1 MRVDYLVDFRLDALP
16 VETADYIVVGS
27 GIAGLYT
34 AIKAAEHGKVIL
46 LTKKGLGDTN
56 TDHAQGG
63 IAAVFDQ
70 EEDSPELHK
79 ADTLAAGAGLCDLEA
94 VEVLVTEGPERVK
107 ELIAMGADFD
117 RTEGGHI
124 SLTRE
129 GAHSRRRILHARG
142 DATGEEIQRTLTRQ
156 VKREQKID
164 RRENHFVVDLLVWDE
179 RCRGVLAYDEEDQLR
194 CFLGKF
200 VVLATGG
207 GGRLYRNT
215 TNPEVATGDGFAIA
229 YRAGAAVMDM
239 EFVQFHPTA
248 LMVPGAAFF
257 LISEAVRGEGA
268 YLRNHKGERFMIHYH
283 PLAEL
288 APRDVVARAIVQ
300 ELLKSGEDHVY
311 LDLRHLTPDRVRQR
325 FPKITATCRRFGLD
339 LATDLIPVAPAAHYF
354 MGGIKTDING
364 ATTLPGLYACG
375 ETACVGVHGA
385 NRLASNSLLDGLVFG
400 GRIVEATRG
409 QLETVV
415 LPRDLPELELRRSEQ
430 VLSRPL
436 PEMVEELQEIMWQH
450 VGLVRTAAGLK
461 AALARIEAG
470 KKDLSGPLQ
479 GRDACQTANM
489 YWTAG
494 LVAQAALIRTES
506 RGGHY
511 RSDYP
516 FTDDA
521 HWLKRVVLK
530 YDGGQE

>member
-1 MRVDYLVDFRLDALP
+1 MRVDYLVDFNLAALP

-34 AIKAAEHGKVIL
+34 AIKAAARGKVIL

-94 VEVLVTEGPERVK
+94 VEVLVNEGPERVK

-156 VKREQKID
+156 VKEED
-164 RRENHFVVDLLVWDE
+164 RIVLRENHFVIDLLTWDG
-179 RCRGVLAYDEEDQLR
+179 RCQGVLAYDEQDRLC

-200 VVLATGG
+200 IVLATGG

-215 TNPEVATGDGFAIA
+215 TNPEVATGDGIAIA

-248 LMVPGAAFF
+248 LMAPGAGFF
-257 LISEAVRGEGA
+257 LVSEAVRGEGA

-300 ELLKSGEDHVY
+300 ELNKSGEDHVF
-311 LDLRHLTPDRVRQR
+311 LDLRHLVPERVRQR

-354 MGGIKTDING
+354 MGGIKTDIDG
-364 ATTLPGLYACG
+364 ATTLPGLFACG

-400 GRIVEATRG
+400 GRIVGATADQLEQIQLPEQLPALVYQRQSKKTISDVG
-409 QLETVV
+409 QLVA
-415 LPRDLPELELRRSEQ
+415 
-430 VLSRPL
+430 
-436 PEMVEELQEIMWQH
+436 ELQETMWQQ
-450 VGLVRTAAGLK
+450 VGLVRSAEGLNIAIEK
-461 AALARIEAG
+461 IEAG
-470 KKDLSGPLQ
+470 KRELQGPLQ
-479 GRDACQTANM
+479 GREACEAANM
-489 YWTAG
+489 YWTAE
-494 LVAQAALIRTES
+494 LVARAALLRTES
-506 RGGHY
+506 RGGHF

-516 FTDDA
+516 VTDDGR
-521 HWLKRVVLK
+521 WLKRVILK
-530 YDGGQE
+530 YNGGQE